1 MENEESRTDTQVRIR
16 KAGYDDI
23 DAMKR
28 VLARAYD
35 KDPLV
40 NWFVLQ
46 DGKRTQ
52 RIEKF
57 FEVPFKY
64 YAMKYDHVITTEELN
79 GAAAWYPPEPKDCWK
94 SSTLKN
100 LSLIHKII
108 SICGIRAVPSRMLGL
123 LMMEKHHLKKP
134 HYYLFGLGVDPS
146 QQGKGI
152 GSHLLQFGLSM
163 CNEKGV
169 PAYLE
174 TETEDNVRFYEK
186 HDFKVVDEFLIPH
199 NGPKIWTMIY
209 EPWTSQHLD

>member
-1 MENEESRTDTQVRIR
+1 MHTDNLNQNTQIQIR
-16 KAGYDDI
+16 KAGDDDLDPI
-23 DAMKR
+23 KR

-35 KDPLV
+35 KDPVV

-57 FEVPFKY
+57 FEVNFKD

-100 LSLIHKII
+100 LSLIHKWI
-108 SICGIRAVPSRMLGL
+108 SICGIRAVASRIFASLVL
-123 LMMEKHHLKKP
+123 EKHHLKKP

-186 HDFKVVDEFLIPH
+186 HDFKVREEFMLPG
-199 NGPKIWTMIY
+199 GPRIWTMIY
-209 EPWTSQHLD
+209 EPK

>member
-1 MENEESRTDTQVRIR
+1 MEKEESKTDTQTRIR

-23 DAMKR
+23 DTMKR

-35 KDPLV
+35 KDPVV
-40 NWFVLQ
+40 NFFVLQ

-57 FEVPFKY
+57 FEVNFKD

-79 GAAAWYPPEPKDCWK
+79 GAAAWYPPEPRDCWK
-94 SSTLKN
+94 SSTLKD
-100 LSLIHKII
+100 LSLIHKMI
-108 SICGIRAVPSRMLGL
+108 SIMSIRQMPSRMSAHEL
-123 LMMEKHHLKKP
+123 LKKHHLKNMQEP

-152 GSHLLQFGLSM
+152 GSHLVQFGLGM

-174 TETEDNVRFYEK
+174 TETEDNVRFYQR
-186 HDFKVVDEFLIPH
+186 HGFKVIEDFMLPK
-199 NGPKIWTMIY
+199 GPKMWTMIY
-209 EPWTSQHLD
+209 EPK